1 MFHDFLNLFYPEVC
15 QVCDNILVKNEN
27 VICLNCLH
35 ELPVTNFHQD
45 NENPVKKVFYGR
57 VNVEEATALLLFQKK
72 GAVQKLI
79 HNLKYRG
86 HRSIGKYLG
95 KWMGEELARSP
106 HFSEIDAVIPVP
118 LHRRKLR
125 SRGFN
130 QVEDFGKEIAAALNV
145 PYLDD
150 VLQKRS
156 YSTSQTIKGRLA
168 RWGNME
174 ETFVLVHPEKIQNMH
189 LLLVDDLITTGS
201 TLEACAG
208 VLQEAKDIKI
218 SMATM
223 AFAS

>member
-35 ELPVTNFHQD
+35 ELPVTNFHLD

-95 KWMGEELARSP
+95 EWMGEELLHSQ

-130 QVEDFGKEIAAALNV
+130 QVEDFGKEIAAALKV

-156 YSTSQTIKGRLA
+156 YSNSQTIKGRLA
-168 RWGNME
+168 RWGNIE

-189 LLLVDDLITTGS
+189 LLLVDDLITTGA
-201 TLEACAG
+201 TLEPCAG
-208 VLQEAKDIKI
+208 VYRRLKI
-218 SMATM
+218 
-223 AFAS
+223 

>member
-95 KWMGEELARSP
+95 KWMGEELLHSP

-174 ETFVLVHPEKIQNMH
+174 ETFVLMHPEKIQNMH
-189 LLLVDDLITTGS
+189 LLLVDDLITTGA

>member
-35 ELPVTNFHQD
+35 ELPVTNFHLD

-95 KWMGEELARSP
+95 EWMGEELLHSQ

-130 QVEDFGKEIAAALNV
+130 QVEDFGKEIAAALKV

-156 YSTSQTIKGRLA
+156 YSNSQTIKGRLA
-168 RWGNME
+168 RWGNIE

-189 LLLVDDLITTGS
+189 LLLVDDLITTGA

-208 VLQEAKDIKI
+208 VYRRLKI
-218 SMATM
+218 
-223 AFAS
+223 

>member
-15 QVCDNILVKNEN
+15 QICDNILVKNEN

-95 KWMGEELARSP
+95 KWMGEELLRSP
-106 HFSEIDAVIPVP
+106 HFQKLMP
-118 LHRRKLR
+118 LSL
-125 SRGFN
+125 SRF
-130 QVEDFGKEIAAALNV
+130 
-145 PYLDD
+145 
-150 VLQKRS
+150 
-156 YSTSQTIKGRLA
+156 T
-168 RWGNME
+168 E
-174 ETFVLVHPEKIQNMH
+174 EN
-189 LLLVDDLITTGS
+189 
-201 TLEACAG
+201 
-208 VLQEAKDIKI
+208 
-218 SMATM
+218 
-223 AFAS
+223 

>member
-95 KWMGEELARSP
+95 KWMGEELLRSP

-156 YSTSQTIKGRLA
+156 YSNSQTIKGRLA
-168 RWGNME
+168 RWGNIE